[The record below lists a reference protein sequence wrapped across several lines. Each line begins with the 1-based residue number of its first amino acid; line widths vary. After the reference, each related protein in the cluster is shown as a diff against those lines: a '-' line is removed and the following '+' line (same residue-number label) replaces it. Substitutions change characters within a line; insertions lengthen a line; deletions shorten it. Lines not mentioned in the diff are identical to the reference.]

1 MKSNY
6 LLPYRFKTV
15 GWFIF
20 ITGLV
25 LGFISFFIVKEPT
38 FLDCKVFAL
47 SEIEFLGKHK
57 FIEFIENNIFDEII
71 SVFIIVG
78 AIFVAFSKEKQ
89 EDEYI
94 SKIRL
99 ESLLWATYINYFI
112 LLFTIVFFYGGT
124 FFWVM
129 IFNMFTILFVF
140 IIRFKWAL
148 WKFKNSQNEK

>member
-6 LLPYRFKTV
+6 LLPYRFKTI

-20 ITGLV
+20 IIGIV
-25 LGFISFFIVKEPT
+25 LGFISFFIVKEPA

-47 SEIEFLGKHK
+47 SELEFLGKQK
-57 FIEFIENNIFDEII
+57 FFEFVENNIFDEII

-112 LLFTIVFFYGGT
+112 LLFTIVFLYGGT

-140 IIRFKWAL
+140 LIRFKWAL
-148 WKFKNSQNEK
+148 WKFKNSKNEK